1 MSCPRNFK
9 SRRAGRTIAN
19 VHMPTTFAQPSPRRH
34 EPIVNRL
41 EIGAICACSL
51 IPNRRFLEPINPAI
65 DKLGRLGAYRALLP
79 PEAELDAQGK
89 AAVRGAQQEGA
100 VPDVRQEAAEPAAKR
115 VEVAEP
121 DAQREAAELDAQ

>member
-1 MSCPRNFK
+1 
-9 SRRAGRTIAN
+9 
-19 VHMPTTFAQPSPRRH
+19 MPTTVRPANPRRH

-41 EIGAICACSL
+41 EMGAICVRSL
-51 IPNRRFLEPINPAI
+51 IPNRRFLDPINPRAI
-65 DKLGRLGAYRALLP
+65 DKLGRLGACMALLP

-89 AAVRGAQQEGA
+89 AAGRDAQQEGA

-115 VEVAEP
+115 VEVAAP